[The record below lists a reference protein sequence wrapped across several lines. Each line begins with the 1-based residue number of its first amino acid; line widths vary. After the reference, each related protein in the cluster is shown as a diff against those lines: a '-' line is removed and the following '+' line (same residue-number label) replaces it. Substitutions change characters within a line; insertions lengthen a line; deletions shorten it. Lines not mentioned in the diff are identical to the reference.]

1 MDASAKTLLEPIQ
14 DDRTGLPVGWH
25 LRFIRPTEFGS
36 VEGDDCGLTP
46 EAALIAKAD
55 RRVAE
60 RRRWR
65 GGGGSH

>member
-1 MDASAKTLLEPIQ
+1 
-14 DDRTGLPVGWH
+14 VGWH